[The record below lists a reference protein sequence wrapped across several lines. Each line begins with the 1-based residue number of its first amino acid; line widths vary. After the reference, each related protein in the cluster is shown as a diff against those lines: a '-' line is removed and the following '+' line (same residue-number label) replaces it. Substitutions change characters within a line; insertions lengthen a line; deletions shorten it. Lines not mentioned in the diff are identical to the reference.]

1 MSRGA
6 WPPAASSR
14 IPPPS
19 AGKNPTVMSASL
31 PRDHSESGAFIGP
44 AQSGLALPAAQALVE
59 RQRDTADDVDHARPR
74 RVEDD
79 RHHWALG
86 LEAARGELGQELP
99 ARVLDLV
106 IGIGVRESPASR
118 SARRQRVSLF

>member
-1 MSRGA
+1 MGRGA

-19 AGKNPTVMSASL
+19 AGKTPTVMSASL
-31 PRDHSESGAFIGP
+31 PRDHSEPGAFIGP

-59 RQRDTADDVDHARPR
+59 RQPDTAHDVDHPRPR

-79 RHHWALG
+79 PHHWALR
-86 LEAARGELGQELP
+86 LQAPRRYRGQELP
-99 ARVLDLV
+99 ARQLDLV
-106 IGIGVRESPASR
+106 LRLGGREQPPP
-118 SARRQRVSLF
+118 